1 MALLVDT
8 FWEQAQA
15 RLVANGWT
23 IVDGSRYDPTII
35 NGVTPSGRSFTFE
48 CRDNTITITI
58 AGRVRTIT
66 RSRDLWEPGDA
77 TVTAMIEARNLL
89 PSNQR

>member
-1 MALLVDT
+1 MTLLVDT
-8 FWEQAQA
+8 FWTEAQT

-23 IVDGSRYDPTII
+23 IVTGSRYDPTHIE
-35 NGVTPSGRSFTFE
+35 GVTPSGRSFTFD
-48 CRDNTITITI
+48 CVGNTITITI

-77 TVTAMIEARNLL
+77 TVSAMIEARNLL
-89 PSNQR
+89 PVNQR